1 MRTRSLLVAV
11 SLGSLVAAGLAGCGS
26 TKKPQPAS
34 LQTFTPTIN
43 ASVAWKA
50 DVGRSPKF
58 DAGVGQFSP
67 AVSGDSVFAASA
79 SGAVTRVSLADGRQ
93 IWRADVGAPIVAG
106 VAVGSGAS
114 QGQSAVITA
123 KGEIVVISAEGKV
136 ARQIPL
142 GGVAHEIPALLGNTV
157 VVRLAD
163 NRLAGW
169 DIQTGTRRWV
179 LQRSLPPLVLQGQ
192 SGMRSAAQAPEEA
205 TTGVLGSADLLV
217 NLPGGRLMWVDASTG
232 NVRWESQV
240 VTPRGSNEVE
250 RIVDLLGAPT
260 AQGADVCVAAY
271 QTGVSCLTAEKGQR
285 LWLREL
291 AVMSAVAADARVVLV
306 ADDQSRIHALGRSDG
321 KPLWSVDTLRLRNV
335 GNPVAWGR
343 AFWLTD
349 RFGFLHAISKED
361 GRMMARV
368 SLDGGAVSGA
378 MRLTQRGLVIQT
390 QGGQLLMIRSEG

>member
-1 MRTRSLLVAV
+1 MGTRSLLLAMT
-11 SLGSLVAAGLAGCGS
+11 LGSVVAASLVGCGS

-43 ASVAWKA
+43 ATVAWKA
-50 DVGRSPKF
+50 DVGRSPKL
-58 DAGVGQFSP
+58 DTGVSQFSP

-79 SGAVTRVSLADGRQ
+79 AGTVTRVSLADGRQ
-93 IWRADVGAPIVAG
+93 VWRADVGAPIVAG

-142 GGVAHEIPALLGNTV
+142 GGVALEIPALLGNTV

-179 LQRSLPPLVLQGQ
+179 LQRSLPPLVLHGQ
-192 SGMRSAAQAPEEA
+192 SGMRSAAQAPEEV
-205 TTGVLGSADLLV
+205 TSGVLGSADLLV

-260 AQGADVCVAAY
+260 VDGSDVCVSAY
-271 QTGVSCLTAEKGQR
+271 QTAVACFSAEKGRR
-285 LWLREL
+285 LWSREL
-291 AVMSAVAADARVVLV
+291 AVISAAAVDARAVLV
-306 ADDQSRIHALGRSDG
+306 TDDQSRLHAFSRADG
-321 KPLWSVDTLRLRNV
+321 KPLWSIDTLRLRSA

-343 AFWLTD
+343 AFWLAD

-368 SLDGGAVSGA
+368 SLDGSAVSGA
-378 MRLTQRGLVIQT
+378 MRVTQRGLVVQT
-390 QGGQLLMIRSEG
+390 QGGQLLLIRSEG